1 MKRSS
6 RYNLPSSFR
15 DPSGFVFSH
24 RGEIYRQV
32 NKIYKKNYDHLM
44 NSGLYDKLTEE
55 GLLISHK
62 DVSNNDQLASDAYRI
77 IKPKKVNFISYPY
90 EWCFSQLKDAA
101 LLTLKMQKYSMDYG
115 MSLKDASSYNVQFKK
130 GRPIFI
136 DTLSFEK
143 INVDKPWI
151 AYRQFCQHFL
161 TPLSLMALV
170 DIRLNQL
177 LKTYLDGIPLD
188 LASKLLPKRSY
199 LSFYLLIHI
208 HLHAKSQ
215 KVLGKKQVR
224 KATIN
229 MKSLRVLIENLE
241 NAVKRFKYNPDQS
254 CWVNYYDTSNYSDVA
269 ISHKSKLISEY
280 LDKTK
285 PRTLWD
291 LGSNTGL
298 FSQLAADKD
307 IETTAFDSD
316 PSLIEKIYLK
326 ENKKRVRGVSKIL
339 PLVLDIANP
348 SPSIGWANKE
358 RLSLL
363 DRGPADCVFVLAL
376 LHHLVI
382 TNNIPLDKLAKFFKG
397 ICGKHLIVEFVSRN
411 DSQVEKMLLGREGVF
426 RDYRRSNFERI
437 FMEHFNIVSKK
448 KIKDSKR
455 TLYLMEKH

>member
-1 MKRSS
+1 MKRASE
-6 RYNLPSSFR
+6 YNLPSSFR
-15 DPSGFVFSH
+15 DPSGFIFSY
-24 RGEIYRQV
+24 RGKIYRQV
-32 NKIYKKNYDHLM
+32 NKIYKKNYNHLI

-62 DVSNNDQLASDAYRI
+62 DVSGNYQLAFNAYRI
-77 IKPKKVNFISYPY
+77 IKPRKINFISYPY

-101 LLTLKMQKYSMDYG
+101 LLTLKIQKYSIDYG
-115 MSLKDASSYNVQFKK
+115 MSLKDASSYNVQFEK
-130 GRPIFI
+130 GRPVFI

-143 INVDKPWI
+143 INADKPWV

-177 LKTYLDGIPLD
+177 LKTHLDGIPLD
-188 LASKLLPKRSY
+188 LVSKLLPKKSY

-215 KVLGKKQVR
+215 KVLKKKQVR

-229 MKSLRVLIENLE
+229 IKSLRVLIENLE
-241 NAVKRFKYNPDQS
+241 NAVKSFKYNPGQS

-269 ISHKSKLISEY
+269 VFHKSKLIGGY
-280 LDKTK
+280 LDKIK

-307 IETTAFDSD
+307 IETIAFDSD

-326 ENKKRVRGVSKIL
+326 GNKKRVRDASKIL
-339 PLVLDIANP
+339 PLVLDITNP

-358 RLSLL
+358 RDSLVK
-363 DRGPADCVFVLAL
+363 RGSADCVMALAL
-376 LHHLVI
+376 IHHLTI
-382 TNNIPLDKLAKFFKG
+382 GNNVTFEKMAEFFSK
-397 ICGKHLIVEFVSRN
+397 IGKSLIVEFISKSDSNVQRLLRN
-411 DSQVEKMLLGREGVF
+411 RKDVF
-426 RDYRRSNFERI
+426 DFYTKENFEDEFQKYFLI
-437 FMEHFNIVSKK
+437 KAK
-448 KIKDSKR
+448 DKIKGSDR
-455 TLYLMEKH
+455 ILYLMKLR